1 MDKYSVNEQK
11 VHLNARRPAEF
22 KLDSKIVYDMAYK
35 EKLEHERMN
44 SSSPNKRKPLDQS
57 DSNVLL
63 QLSQESLE
71 K

>member
-22 KLDSKIVYDMAYK
+22 ELDSKIVYDMAYK